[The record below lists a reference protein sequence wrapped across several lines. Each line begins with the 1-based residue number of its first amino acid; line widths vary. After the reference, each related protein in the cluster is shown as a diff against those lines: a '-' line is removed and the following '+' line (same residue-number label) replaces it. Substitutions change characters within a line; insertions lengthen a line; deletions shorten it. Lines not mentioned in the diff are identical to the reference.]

1 MISIIIP
8 VYNIEKYIE
17 KAILSV
23 VNQTYP
29 DFELLLVNDG
39 STDSSYEIC
48 KKWEKK
54 DSRIQVI
61 NKENGGVSSARN
73 LGMELAKGDYLFF
86 LDGDDWIREDCLE
99 KLMFHMTPE
108 TDLVISDYQEVD
120 DEGYHSTLNLQHKHF
135 EGSLSK
141 LDAIKDVY
149 ESQIYPKVIWGKLY
163 RKELWEN
170 IRFNHMAYSEDTYA
184 MFQVLE
190 LSEKIYSIDEPL
202 YFYLQRGGSASHQL
216 KLREY
221 ENYLETLYFTY
232 NRALESYPQLKA
244 LPGREY
250 LGYAYI
256 LLKKYQQNHQRKNAF
271 ALIKKMQFVYQT
283 AGIENPKFAEKVMV
297 LPKFFIYFL
306 IGIKNIVSK

>member
-17 KAILSV
+17 KAIVSV
-23 VNQTYP
+23 LNQTCR
-29 DFELLLVNDG
+29 DFELLLINDG

-48 KKWEKK
+48 KKWEEK
-54 DSRIQVI
+54 DNRIKVI
-61 NKENGGVSSARN
+61 SKENGGVSSARN
-73 LGMELAKGDYLFF
+73 LGMELAKGEYLFF

-99 KLMFHMTPE
+99 KLLSHMTPDV
-108 TDLVISDYQEVD
+108 DLVISDYQEVD
-120 DEGYHSTLNLQHKHF
+120 DEGYRSTLNLQHKHF
-135 EGSLSK
+135 EGMLTK
-141 LDAIKDVY
+141 LDAIQDVY

-163 RKELWEN
+163 RKELWKN

-190 LSEKIYSIDEPL
+190 LTEKIYSVDEPL

-256 LLKKYQQNHQRKNAF
+256 LLKKYQQNHQRKNAL

-283 AGIENPKFAEKVMV
+283 AGIENPKFSEKVMV
-297 LPKFFIYFL
+297 LPKYLIYFL
-306 IGIKNIVSK
+306 ISIKNMISK